1 MSTRPLLIK
10 YPLDLMG
17 TNPSNLVVDEPHT
30 LGVDKDRCIVTN
42 AGPFFTESVII
53 KEAHTGRI
61 LQPMQNYKILQPYQE
76 ASLRSGQDVSA
87 VIYVDD
93 LNVSTDILVTY
104 RAVGGEFSWA
114 VYAIR
119 EMIDQLNLDER
130 PVNWGDIIGTPNTF
144 TPTPHLHDL
153 GDTYGWEYIGYQLEG
168 IRDSILT
175 GDAASHD
182 ELRQQFIYLNT
193 QMQTYVDAFKDEFN
207 RHENDKANPHQVT
220 KTQVGLG
227 FVENYPP
234 ASSTEALAGTVNNRY
249 MTPLRVAELS
259 NRIASELLNVHT
271 SNKSNPHAVTKAQ
284 VGLGSV

>member
-93 LNVSTDILVTY
+93 LNVSTDIDRKSTRLNSSHVKISY
-104 RAVGGEFSWA
+104 AVF
-114 VYAIR
+114 
-119 EMIDQLNLDER
+119 
-130 PVNWGDIIGTPNTF
+130 
-144 TPTPHLHDL
+144 
-153 GDTYGWEYIGYQLEG
+153 
-168 IRDSILT
+168 
-175 GDAASHD
+175 
-182 ELRQQFIYLNT
+182 
-193 QMQTYVDAFKDEFN
+193 
-207 RHENDKANPHQVT
+207 
-220 KTQVGLG
+220 
-227 FVENYPP
+227 
-234 ASSTEALAGTVNNRY
+234 
-249 MTPLRVAELS
+249 
-259 NRIASELLNVHT
+259 
-271 SNKSNPHAVTKAQ
+271 
-284 VGLGSV
+284 